1 MCEETK
7 DLVTEAAI
15 DTNETVAETMDDL
28 KEDLEKS
35 YQKVQEGDILTGTV
49 IGVSDTE
56 VTVDLKSYAEGII
69 KAEELSNNPKF
80 SISTD
85 IAVGEA
91 VTCIVLRADDG
102 EGNLL
107 LSKKKADDILAWE
120 RLQNLMDE
128 GTVLSVK
135 ICGVVNGG
143 VITYV
148 EGIRGF
154 IPASQLSLSYV
165 EDLNTFLNETVDAK
179 VITVDKSKKRLVLS
193 AKEVAKAKAAADK
206 SAKINRVQ
214 VGDVFEGKV
223 DKITTYGAFVDF
235 EDGLSGLVHIS
246 QISQKHIKSPN
257 EVIKEGE
264 TVKVKVIA
272 NKDGKISLSIKALQ
286 QADEVTH
293 VQEKAFEYKDE
304 GSATTGLG
312 ALLKNIKL

>member
-7 DLVTEAAI
+7 DLVTEATI
-15 DTNETVAETMDDL
+15 DSKETGVETMDDL

-49 IGVSDTE
+49 IGISDTE

-80 SISTD
+80 SITRD
-85 IAVGEA
+85 IAVGDT
-91 VTCIVLRADDG
+91 VTCTVLSPDDG

-107 LSKKKADDILAWE
+107 LSKKKADDLLAWE
-120 RLQNLMDE
+120 RLQSLLDE

-135 ICGVVNGG
+135 INGVVNGG

-148 EGIRGF
+148 EGVRGF

-165 EDLNTFLNETVDAK
+165 EDLNTFLNEIVDAK
-179 VITVDKSKKRLVLS
+179 VITVDKAKKRLVLS
-193 AKEVAKAKAAADK
+193 AKEVAKEKAAAEK
-206 SAKINRVQ
+206 NLRISQVQ

-223 DKITTYGAFVDF
+223 DKITTYGAFVNFD
-235 EDGLSGLVHIS
+235 DGLSGLVHIS

-257 EVIKEGE
+257 EVIKEGD

-272 NKDGKISLSIKALQ
+272 NKDGKISLSMKAL
-286 QADEVTH
+286 AEPEEVSH
-293 VQEKAFEYKDE
+293 VEEKSFEYKDE
-304 GSATTGLG
+304 GNATTGLG

>member
-56 VTVDLKSYAEGII
+56 VTVDLRSYAEGII

-214 VGDVFEGKV
+214 VGDGHHPVIDLVRAAAGAVHIGDGGGAQGAELAGKGGTDVSGTQQGKV
-223 DKITTYGAFVDF
+223 AAPDGA
-235 EDGLSGLVHIS
+235 H
-246 QISQKHIKSPN
+246 
-257 EVIKEGE
+257 
-264 TVKVKVIA
+264 
-272 NKDGKISLSIKALQ
+272 GKLGGPAPALHYLGILRHPPHEHDRHHDQVLGPSLR
-286 QADEVTH
+286 
-293 VQEKAFEYKDE
+293 
-304 GSATTGLG
+304 
-312 ALLKNIKL
+312 